1 MKDYKVVIT
10 GGHGFLGSHLREYF
24 PDAFLPKH
32 SEYDLLDQ
40 SACAKVVEGADTVI
54 HLAARVGGI
63 GYNQE
68 NPATLF
74 YDNALMGIYM
84 IDSAYKAGV
93 KKFVQLGTVCAYP
106 KFTPTPFREKDL
118 WIGYPEETN
127 APYGLAKKMLLVQLQ
142 AYRKQYGFNGIY
154 LLPVN
159 LYGPHDNFNPES
171 SHVIPALIRKI
182 AQAKEYGDELEVW
195 GSGNATRE
203 FLYVKDAAEGIYLA
217 TKNYNEEDPVNL
229 GSGVSISIKKLVDM
243 LCNII
248 EYKGQVKWNS
258 QMPDG
263 QPKRELEVSR
273 AKEFGFT
280 AKTSFVQGLTE
291 TVKYYY
297 DNIH

>member
-1 MKDYKVVIT
+1 MKTVIS
-10 GGHGFLGSHLREYF
+10 GAHGFLGSHLREYF
-24 PDAFLPKH
+24 PEAYLPKH
-32 SEYDLLDQ
+32 SEFDLLDAL
-40 SACAKVVEGADTVI
+40 ACSKVVEAADTVI

-63 GYNQE
+63 GYNRE

-74 YDNALMGIYM
+74 YENALMGINM
-84 IDSAYKAGV
+84 IHSSYLAGV

-106 KFTPTPFREKDL
+106 KFTATPFREKDL
-118 WIGYPEETN
+118 WMGYPEETN

-159 LYGPHDNFNPES
+159 LYGPHDNFDPES

-182 AQAKEYGDELEVW
+182 AHAKEYGDELEVW

-217 TKNYNEEDPVNL
+217 TKSYNEGEPVNL
-229 GSGVSISIKKLVDM
+229 GSGQSISIKELVKTIAD
-243 LCNII
+243 II
-248 EYKGQVKWNS
+248 DYKGQVIWND

-263 QPKRELEVSR
+263 QPKRELDVSR
-273 AKEFGFT
+273 AKEFGFV
-280 AKTSFVQGLTE
+280 AKTSFKKGLLE
-291 TVKYYY
+291 TIKYYY